1 MIYLI
6 TVNYEAADLIRELL
20 ASVRSQLETAA
31 LLVIVNNSPND
42 AGVRG
47 LAGDGVQILEAGEN
61 LGFGGGCNL
70 GLAWVYARDPGA
82 IAWLINP
89 DARLEVGALRHAI
102 AFCQTYAHLAIV
114 GTLIREGDGSIW
126 FAGGTFNPQDGTI
139 LAATT
144 LPDSTAAYLD
154 TDWVTG
160 CSLILNLANFAE
172 CPQFDRRYFLYYEDF
187 DFCRRYGQQG
197 QAIALAPQIQVI
209 HQPSSITG
217 REPSRKYRISTTSY
231 LLALE
236 THTAPQVLLYR
247 LGRIVGHALKIS
259 LVEPQTAIAIIKGVF
274 DYLVRVRRFVPT
286 PHR

>member
-6 TVNYEAADLIRELL
+6 TVNYEAADLIRELW
-20 ASVRSQLETAA
+20 ASVRSQLEGEA
-31 LLVIVNNSPND
+31 LLVIVNNSPNE
-42 AGVRG
+42 AAVQTLAAEGV
-47 LAGDGVQILEAGEN
+47 VILEAGAN

-70 GLAWVYARDPGA
+70 GLAWVYARDAGA

-89 DARLEVGALRHAI
+89 DAQLTPGALQQAI
-102 AFCQTYAHLAIV
+102 AFCQMHTHLSIV
-114 GTLIREGDGSIW
+114 GTLICEEGGRIW

-144 LPDSTAAYLD
+144 LPDSTADYLE
-154 TDWVTG
+154 TAWVTG

-187 DFCRRYGQQG
+187 DFCRRYVQQG
-197 QAIALAPQIQVI
+197 HAIAIAPQITVI

-217 REPSRKYRISTTSY
+217 RAPSRKSRISTTSY
-231 LLALE
+231 LLALA
-236 THTAPQVLLYR
+236 THTAPPVWLYR
-247 LGRIVGHALKIS
+247 LGRIIGHAIKIS
-259 LVEPQTAIAIIKGVF
+259 LVEPETAIAIIKGVF